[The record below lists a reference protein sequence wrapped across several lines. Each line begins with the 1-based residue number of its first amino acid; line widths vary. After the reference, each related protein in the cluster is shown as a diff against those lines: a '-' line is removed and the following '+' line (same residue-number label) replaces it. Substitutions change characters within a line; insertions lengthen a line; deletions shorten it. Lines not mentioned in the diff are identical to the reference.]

1 MRDATSY
8 AFRWLFR
15 TYNIVEL
22 RNVGVHALQYDPIT
36 PLRHVKLGF
45 PDQRNWLGESLNLS
59 IGEVISEWGYK
70 GSLETFSVMLCVLCD
85 AGIQTYDVKQ
95 IRVLQRRI
103 VEKRKA
109 FLETNGYE
117 GHPFLIIREAD
128 LKAKRVEQK

>member
-1 MRDATSY
+1 M
-8 AFRWLFR
+8 
-15 TYNIVEL
+15 VEL
-22 RNVGVHALQYDPIT
+22 MNVGVHALQYDPST

-45 PDQRNWLGESLNLS
+45 TDQHNWLGESLTLS
-59 IGEVISEWGYK
+59 IGEVISDWGYK
-70 GSLETFSVMLCVLCD
+70 GSLEMFSVTLCVLCD

-109 FLETNGYE
+109 FLENDYE

-128 LKAKRVEQK
+128 LEAKRVEQK